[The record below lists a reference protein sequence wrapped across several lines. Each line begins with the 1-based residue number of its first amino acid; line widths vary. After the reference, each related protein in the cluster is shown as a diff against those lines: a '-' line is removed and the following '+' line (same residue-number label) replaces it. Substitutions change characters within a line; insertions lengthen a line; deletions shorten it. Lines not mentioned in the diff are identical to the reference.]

1 MSLIKQK
8 NSNKIS
14 SDIDDIDDEIIFNI
28 DDTDSLSSAG
38 TTDLIHNSNTNN
50 NNSSFKI
57 TTSSL
62 SNKIKCN
69 SDTDNIKLKTSNNSK
84 SSTHSLDTN
93 NNNKIVNSYS
103 ISDIDP
109 DDNLLNNLLVKQK
122 TKENNKNSK

>member
-50 NNSSFKI
+50 NSSFKI
-57 TTSSL
+57 TDSSL

-84 SSTHSLDTN
+84 SISCLLRHSSRCYRTIRCALHLR
-93 NNNKIVNSYS
+93 IGIFFYCLVNGVGTSC
-103 ISDIDP
+103 
-109 DDNLLNNLLVKQK
+109 N
-122 TKENNKNSK
+122 T